1 MQRTGAAVDGL
12 GCICAASAGP
22 IAMPTLA
29 QIASF
34 FGRYANLTL
43 GGGSAT
49 SAVMHQEIVGKR
61 RWINDDQFGLS
72 FALGRLTPGT
82 NLLACCTAIGWILR
96 GLPGAIAALLASSMP
111 CSIMVVLLTALF
123 SRWQEYP
130 LAQAAIHGAVAAA
143 VGITVK
149 TCWTIA
155 HPYYKP
161 GSQLRV
167 IAIAAAAFTLHVFVG
182 LSPINV
188 LLIAVAAG
196 FILPVQRS

>member
-1 MQRTGAAVDGL
+1 MTVMDAERARSSDPGL
-12 GCICAASAGP
+12 P
-22 IAMPTLA
+22 

-49 SAVMHQEIVGKR
+49 SAVMHSEIVGKR

-72 FALGRLTPGT
+72 FALGRITPGT

-96 GLPGAIAALLASSMP
+96 GFSGAIVALLASSIP
-111 CSIMVVLLTALF
+111 CAIMVVILTALF
-123 SRWQEYP
+123 ARWQENSF
-130 LAQAAIHGAVAAA
+130 AQAAIQGAVAAA

-155 HPYYKP
+155 HPYFKS
-161 GSQLRV
+161 GARV
-167 IAIAAAAFTLHVFVG
+167 RVVTIAVAAFMLHVVG
-182 LSPINV
+182 GLPAISV
-188 LLIAVAAG
+188 LLIAAVVG
-196 FILPVQRS
+196 FILPVQK

>member
-1 MQRTGAAVDGL
+1 MTGASIEKAMNVEGARSSNPGL
-12 GCICAASAGP
+12 
-22 IAMPTLA
+22 T

-49 SAVMHQEIVGKR
+49 SAVMHGEIVGKR
-61 RWINDDQFGLS
+61 HWLNDDQFGLS

-96 GLPGAIAALLASSMP
+96 GFSGAIVALLASSIP
-111 CSIMVVLLTALF
+111 CAIMVVILTALF
-123 SRWQEYP
+123 ARWQEN
-130 LAQAAIHGAVAAA
+130 LFAQGAIQGAVAAA

-155 HPYYKP
+155 HPFFKP
-161 GSQLRV
+161 GSRLRV
-167 IAIAAAAFTLHVFVG
+167 VAIAAAAFLLHVVGG
-182 LSPINV
+182 LSAITV
-188 LLIAVAAG
+188 LLIAVAVG
-196 FILPVQRS
+196 FILPVQK